1 MKVIIGKLLDKEATQ
16 EEITT
21 ILQLLTNYAM
31 SEEGAIHLSKLKILE
46 SLFKANIMQRL
57 NE

>member
-1 MKVIIGKLLDKEATQ
+1 MKVIISKLIDKEASQ

-21 ILQLLTNYAM
+21 ILQLLINYAM

-46 SLFKANIMQRL
+46 SL
-57 NE
+57 